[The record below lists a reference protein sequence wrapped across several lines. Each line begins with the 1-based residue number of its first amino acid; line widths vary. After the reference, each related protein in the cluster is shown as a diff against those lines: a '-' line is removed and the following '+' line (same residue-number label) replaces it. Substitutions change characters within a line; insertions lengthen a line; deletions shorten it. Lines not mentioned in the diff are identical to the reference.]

1 MFLRSAHVQETIC
14 AWYHL
19 LWDVLYATSC
29 SYHAPTPL
37 STTGFDPRLHR
48 LPRGDASGPRT
59 CIGWGGLGRFE
70 LAPPCFPQH
79 STVGTPRGN
88 SLGRS
93 PHSNA
98 QADGD
103 TCRSFARPAW
113 LHRTMPE
120 ASITREGERGED
132 LHSTWGQKRAAYH
145 PSPPRQRVRTR
156 CENQAY
162 IARTPWE
169 KTQPSQQ

>member
-1 MFLRSAHVQETIC
+1 MCVVPSAVGCPVCHLVFLPRPNAPLHHRFRPPSPPP
-14 AWYHL
+14 
-19 LWDVLYATSC
+19 ATWRC
-29 SYHAPTPL
+29 LRASY
-37 STTGFDPRLHR
+37 LHR
-48 LPRGDASGPRT
+48 LGRIGAFRTRPPPASPSIRP
-59 CIGWGGLGRFE
+59 LG
-70 LAPPCFPQH
+70 H
-79 STVGTPRGN
+79 HGGN